1 MSDANSA
8 PDPLFLERT
17 TALVAR
23 RLLKADS
30 DTLDSA
36 ITLTLQDLGQCIG
49 ADRSYLFLFHA
60 NGTHVYNS
68 HEWCEDGIEAHMDAL
83 QNVLF
88 DRSTFLAQQML
99 AGKTVDIPLL
109 SEHTFATPQEKA
121 LLQAQGI
128 QSIILAP
135 LFQRG
140 HLQGFVGFDAV
151 RQARRWKEQ
160 DIALLELA
168 VDGMGHALARRQQE
182 LALRAS
188 EDRLQNLFNRLPR
201 ISVQGYDE
209 DRRVIFWNQ
218 ASQDLYGYTAAEAL
232 GQKLEDLIIPDF
244 MRDLVIEAHRQWLQ
258 EGIEIPADELTLRR
272 KDGSEVPVFSSHL
285 LQRTLGGQV
294 EMYCV
299 DIDLTEQKKAAA
311 ALEFLASHDALT
323 GLPNRRLLH
332 DRLGQALQQC
342 QRNGHIVAVAYID
355 LDGFKAV
362 NDSHG
367 HAIGDELLCQLT
379 SRMQASMRGTDTLAR
394 LGGDEFVAVLASLPD
409 ESAAVPL
416 LERLLQIVG
425 QPLACGALTLQTT
438 ASIGVSF
445 GSAHTPID
453 ADALLRQAD
462 LAMYQAKLLGKN
474 RYAFF
479 DTRLDQSLRL
489 QHEQE
494 TRFAEALERNEL
506 ALYFQPQVNLRTG
519 QVLGLEA
526 LLRWV
531 HPQRGLLAPGE
542 FLPHIQ
548 RQDLWV
554 ALGEWVIANA
564 LEKLSTWHHAGFQFR
579 VSINVAGEHVQ
590 HPSFLQRLEQLL
602 RARPDLPPQSV
613 VLELLESSTLGSLE
627 KVAEVIHACH
637 TLGVEVALD
646 DFGTG
651 YSSLAYLKQLPV
663 DMIKIDRSF
672 VRELLQDER
681 DLTILK
687 GILLLARGC
696 GHAVLAEGVE
706 SSEQAEML
714 LQVGCEQAQGY
725 AIARPMPAE
734 EVANWVREWSGRWES
749 NPRLELGKLRSCH

>member
-1 MSDANSA
+1 M
-8 PDPLFLERT
+8 
-17 TALVAR
+17 
-23 RLLKADS
+23 
-30 DTLDSA
+30 
-36 ITLTLQDLGQCIG
+36 
-49 ADRSYLFLFHA
+49 
-60 NGTHVYNS
+60 
-68 HEWCEDGIEAHMDAL
+68 
-83 QNVLF
+83 
-88 DRSTFLAQQML
+88 
-99 AGKTVDIPLL
+99 
-109 SEHTFATPQEKA
+109 
-121 LLQAQGI
+121 
-128 QSIILAP
+128 
-135 LFQRG
+135 
-140 HLQGFVGFDAV
+140 
-151 RQARRWKEQ
+151 
-160 DIALLELA
+160 
-168 VDGMGHALARRQQE
+168 
-182 LALRAS
+182 
-188 EDRLQNLFNRLPR
+188 
-201 ISVQGYDE
+201 
-209 DRRVIFWNQ
+209 
-218 ASQDLYGYTAAEAL
+218 
-232 GQKLEDLIIPDF
+232 
-244 MRDLVIEAHRQWLQ
+244 
-258 EGIEIPADELTLRR
+258 
-272 KDGSEVPVFSSHL
+272 
-285 LQRTLGGQV
+285 
-294 EMYCV
+294 
-299 DIDLTEQKKAAA
+299 
-311 ALEFLASHDALT
+311 T

-332 DRLGQALQQC
+332 DRLGQELLQC
-342 QRNGHIVAVAYID
+342 QRNSLFVAVAYID

-379 SRMQASMRGTDTLAR
+379 SRMRASMRDTDTLAR
-394 LGGDEFVAVLASLPD
+394 LGGDEFVAVLANLPD

-425 QPLACGALTLQTT
+425 QPLDCGALTLQTT

-474 RYAFF
+474 RYALF
-479 DTRLDQSLRL
+479 DTRLDQALRL
-489 QHEQE
+489 RHEQE
-494 TRFAEALERNEL
+494 TRFSEALARNEL
-506 ALYFQPQVNLRTG
+506 TLYFQPQVNLRTG

-602 RARPDLPPQSV
+602 RAQPDLPPQSV
-613 VLELLESSTLGSLE
+613 ALELLESSTLGSLE
-627 KVAEVIHACH
+627 KVAEVIQACH
-637 TLGVEVALD
+637 ALGVEVALD

-706 SSEQAEML
+706 SFEQAEKL